1 MTLFG
6 KWADREDR
14 RLASQNNRLIRVW
27 ISASF
32 IELRGGGDGEA
43 K

>member
-6 KWADREDR
+6 KWVDREDS
-14 RLASQNNRLIRVW
+14 RLTSQNNHLIGVW
-27 ISASF
+27 ISAF
-32 IELRGGGDGEA
+32 FTELRGGGDGEA